1 VIRRAVRMNGEEAE
15 PSGPGHQNHG
25 E

>member
-1 VIRRAVRMNGEEAE
+1 VIRRPVRMNGEEAE
-15 PSGPGHQNHG
+15 PGGPGHQNHG